1 MEYRI
6 VLNRMEFRAFHGC
19 YDLEQQVGNRFTVDL
34 EITAELG
41 EVASE
46 DCVEK
51 AVNYLLVYE
60 TVREQMR
67 VTQRTIERVSMN
79 IMDALYARF
88 PQIRH
93 IRCTVSKLAP
103 PLGGKLE
110 KSERRAGEI
119 NHTATTNKAR
129 GIDSSRFI
137 FLPDGIIT
145 TARKRSVRNTLPS
158 LLLLREPST
167 PFAARKFPTP

>member
-51 AVNYLLVYE
+51 RSI
-60 TVREQMR
+60 TCWF
-67 VTQRTIERVSMN
+67 TKP
-79 IMDALYARF
+79 YA
-88 PQIRH
+88 
-93 IRCTVSKLAP
+93 
-103 PLGGKLE
+103 
-110 KSERRAGEI
+110 
-119 NHTATTNKAR
+119 NKCASPSAR
-129 GIDSSRFI
+129 SNACR
-137 FLPDGIIT
+137 
-145 TARKRSVRNTLPS
+145 
-158 LLLLREPST
+158 
-167 PFAARKFPTP
+167 

>member
-34 EITAELG
+34 

-110 KSERRAGEI
+110 KV
-119 NHTATTNKAR
+119 
-129 GIDSSRFI
+129 
-137 FLPDGIIT
+137 
-145 TARKRSVRNTLPS
+145 SVVL
-158 LLLLREPST
+158 E
-167 PFAARKFPTP
+167 K

>member
-103 PLGGKLE
+103 PAGRE
-110 KSERRAGEI
+110 ARKSERRAGEI
-119 NHTATTNKAR
+119 NHTATTNKSER
-129 GIDSSRFI
+129 NRFLSLYFSSR
-137 FLPDGIIT
+137 
-145 TARKRSVRNTLPS
+145 RNNHNRSKTIRP
-158 LLLLREPST
+158 
-167 PFAARKFPTP
+167 

>member
-67 VTQRTIERVSMN
+67 VTQRTIERVSPGFRKSA
-79 IMDALYARF
+79 ISAVRF
-88 PQIRH
+88 RSWRPRWAGS
-93 IRCTVSKLAP
+93 SK
-103 PLGGKLE
+103 K
-110 KSERRAGEI
+110 
-119 NHTATTNKAR
+119 
-129 GIDSSRFI
+129 
-137 FLPDGIIT
+137 
-145 TARKRSVRNTLPS
+145 
-158 LLLLREPST
+158 
-167 PFAARKFPTP
+167 